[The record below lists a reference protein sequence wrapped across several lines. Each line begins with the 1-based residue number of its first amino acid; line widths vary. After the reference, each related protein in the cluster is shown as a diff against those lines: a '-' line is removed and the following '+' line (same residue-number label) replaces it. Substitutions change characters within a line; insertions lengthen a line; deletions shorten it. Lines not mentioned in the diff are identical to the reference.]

1 MYANII
7 VYSGGTLRGPC
18 GLVRAF
24 NHIFHFF
31 CKEFLRNY
39 V

>member
-1 MYANII
+1 M
-7 VYSGGTLRGPC
+7 GPN

-24 NHIFHFF
+24 NHIFDFF

-39 V
+39 VYGNETQ